1 MKRLPLLII
10 IILVLPF
17 ILSAAPPD
25 NATLTLTSRVDKVFM
40 HGFFSSKT
48 EGGVN
53 TLPQAT
59 SLTSLDVF
67 GQFTSSG
74 FFEDGFGYTDKIG
87 NVDREVDSSDF
98 QEDFDFGEA
107 QYDLGYYLIVTNVMG
122 NITIDFDILPFHSL
136 TTGFTV
142 PWTLEVSPYGGNTGY
157 TGVNKYVSGGTLGF
171 NAGTEVSENTIISTS
186 NTVGHLFGALE
197 LKMLT
202 ENIHSENAFEAMIP
216 AADDYEATV
225 VAKITGP

>member
-1 MKRLPLLII
+1 MKRFSLLII
-10 IILVLPF
+10 IVLVMPF

-40 HGFFSSKT
+40 HGFFSSKS
-48 EGGVN
+48 EGGGN
-53 TLPQAT
+53 TLPPAAN
-59 SLTSLDVF
+59 LTSLDVF

-74 FFEDGFGYTDKIG
+74 FFEDGVGYTDKIG
-87 NVDREVDSSDF
+87 NVDREVGSNEID
-98 QEDFDFGEA
+98 DFDFGEG
-107 QYDLGYYLIVTNVMG
+107 QYDLGYYLIVTNVLG
-122 NITIDFDILPFHSL
+122 TITIDFDILPFHS
-136 TTGFTV
+136 TSTGFTV

-157 TGVNKYVSGGTLGF
+157 TGTNEYVSGGTLGF
-171 NAGTEVSENTIISTS
+171 NDGSDVTENKIVSPT

-202 ENIHSENAFEAMIP
+202 KNIHSNNAFEAMIP
-216 AADDYEATV
+216 GADDYVATV